1 MRTAAVDERDL
12 PVTVLRDA
20 HGEGQPGLLSEPGA
34 NPPPPRPGR
43 QQRLGLARCFQT
55 KCKL

>member
-20 HGEGQPGLLSEPGA
+20 HGEGQPGLLSEPRA
-34 NPPPPRPGR
+34 NPPPPHPAPVGNS
-43 QQRLGLARCFQT
+43 AWA
-55 KCKL
+55 